1 MELNVAQWQRH
12 VEDDGSAVETGPACY
27 MFEAATTVVSSLINV
42 LVLEPEHIEREHFE
56 ALRDE
61 FRKFYM
67 WNEGLATRSGQLDQ
81 ILSSSRSLKAT
92 VLKLIAHWITT
103 ILKGMGSF
111 SLQILTVRMFQQKE

>member
-1 MELNVAQWQRH
+1 MELDVAQWQRH
-12 VEDDGSAVETGPACY
+12 VEDSGGGVETGPACY
-27 MFEAATTVVSSLINV
+27 MFEAVTIVLSSLIKV

-81 ILSSSRSLKAT
+81 ILSSSKSLKAT
-92 VLKLIAHWITT
+92 VLKLIAQWITT
-103 ILKGMGSF
+103 ILKGTSSF
-111 SLQILTVRMFQQKE
+111 PLQISTV